1 MVPERWASPH
11 PPGCA
16 SCQKRDGAWTFEEAF
31 KKRLLENNYFPSGFG
46 LARRVLV
53 FHAVAYGPTRR
64 STSPFCFLHGE
75 PSSRH
80 CMKNSNLGAGTHRL
94 TLSLG
99 SPQGLI
105 LRVRA
110 ASPQFVFFLL
120 SYWDFL
126 SKSRIPF
133 TGPST
138 FSALHPPINASSPGR
153 SQEAD
158 GRLAACSP
166 GSARL
171 VNGEGAGIEYATW
184 LYHVVAPVAPSGD
197 SSDFG
202 QGRGR
207 GAESALR
214 KRP

>member
-31 KKRLLENNYFPSGFG
+31 KKCLLENNYFPSGFG

-53 FHAVAYGPTRR
+53 FQSVAYGPTRR
-64 STSPFCFLHGE
+64 RTSPFCFLHGE

-80 CMKNSNLGAGTHRL
+80 CMKNSSLGAGTHQL

-99 SPQGLI
+99 SPQGLN

-133 TGPST
+133 TGPPS
-138 FSALHPPINASSPGR
+138 PPFTHQLTLPAPAGPRRQTGGWLRAAPAQPGWLT
-153 SQEAD
+153 
-158 GRLAACSP
+158 GREL
-166 GSARL
+166 
-171 VNGEGAGIEYATW
+171 E
-184 LYHVVAPVAPSGD
+184 
-197 SSDFG
+197 
-202 QGRGR
+202 
-207 GAESALR
+207 
-214 KRP
+214 